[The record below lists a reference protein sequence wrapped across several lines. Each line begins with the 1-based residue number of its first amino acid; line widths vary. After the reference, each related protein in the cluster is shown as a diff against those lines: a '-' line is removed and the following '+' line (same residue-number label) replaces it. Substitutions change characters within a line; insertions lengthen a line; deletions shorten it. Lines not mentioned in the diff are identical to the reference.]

1 MAWRGNIK
9 PADRLYG
16 CLPYL
21 LPMSAAVF
29 YGVFLFIQ
37 VPLLVQ
43 IFTPIL
49 ELRRIL
55 SFPVIP
61 QLLSLEF
68 IVFILLYIFVV
79 RNDKVCHFVRFNTMQ
94 ALLLGIALILIE
106 LVVELISPVFSATT
120 VESMLFLIQ
129 IFSSTIFLGMNF
141 ICIFSIVQC
150 LRGVY
155 AEMPVV
161 SEAAYYQVR
170 Y

>member
-1 MAWRGNIK
+1 MAWRGNINT
-9 PADRLYG
+9 ADRLYG

-21 LPMSAAVF
+21 LPMSSAVF

-37 VPLLVQ
+37 APVLAQ

-55 SFPVIP
+55 SYPVIP
-61 QLLSLEF
+61 QVLSLEF

-79 RNDKVCHFVRFNTMQ
+79 RNDKVCHFIRFNTMQ

-106 LVVELISPVFSATT
+106 LAVELISPVFSATT
-120 VESMLFLIQ
+120 VESILFLIQ
-129 IFSSTIFLGMNF
+129 VFASTIFVGMNS
-141 ICIFSIVQC
+141 ICVFAIAQC

-155 AEMPVV
+155 AEMPII

>member
-1 MAWRGNIK
+1 MAWRGNID
-9 PADRLYG
+9 PADRFYG

-21 LPMSAAVF
+21 LPMSSAVF
-29 YGVFLFIQ
+29 YGVFLFMQ
-37 VPLLVQ
+37 VPLLAQ
-43 IFTPIL
+43 IFMPIVA
-49 ELRRIL
+49 LRRIL

-68 IVFILLYIFVV
+68 ILFILLYIFVV
-79 RNDKVCHFVRFNTMQ
+79 RNERVCHFIRFNTMQ

-106 LVVELISPVFSATT
+106 LVVELISPVFSAAP
-120 VESMLFLIQ
+120 VEFIIQ

-141 ICIFSIVQC
+141 MCIFSIGQC
-150 LRGVY
+150 LRGMY

>member
-1 MAWRGNIK
+1 MAWRGNID
-9 PADRLYG
+9 PADRFYG

-29 YGVFLFIQ
+29 YGLFLFIQ
-37 VPLLVQ
+37 VPLLAQ

-106 LVVELISPVFSATT
+106 LVVELISPVFSAAT
-120 VESMLFLIQ
+120 VESLLFLIQ

-141 ICIFSIVQC
+141 MCVFSIVQC